1 MATRKPRASKAQQ
14 PAPAATQ
21 PTTEVQATEV
31 QATEVQAT
39 EVQPAPTLAT
49 PLPANF
55 VATAPT
61 AAASLQAFATFK
73 LPNSLQ
79 AKGAGL
85 CGGNLPP
92 KLAAPGALL
101 VLGPAAGKANPRSL
115 HNAAWWQSCQQ
126 ALAAGP
132 LHATELAKQAGVG
145 YHSISAYLQRG
156 WLALQAAQQ

>member
-1 MATRKPRASKAQQ
+1 MATRKPRAPKAQQ
-14 PAPAATQ
+14 PAPQAAEQ
-21 PTTEVQATEV
+21 PATEV
-31 QATEVQAT
+31 QATEVPAT
-39 EVQPAPTLAT
+39 EVQPAAPAAPTLAT

-61 AAASLQAFATFK
+61 AQASLQAFQTFK

-101 VLGPAAGKANPRSL
+101 VLGPASGKANPRSL
-115 HNAAWWQSCQQ
+115 HNAAWWESCQQ

-132 LHATELAKQAGVG
+132 LHATELAKRAGVG

-156 WLALQAAQQ
+156 WLALQAAQ